1 MIVEFTVECLGHS
14 VGGHQNY
21 FEIEIDDNKLEG
33 MTEDEKIQYIDK
45 VCWDYVNETIE
56 IGFEI
61 K

>member
-1 MIVEFTVECLGHS
+1 MIVEFTVDCLGCTI
-14 VGGHQNY
+14 GGHQNS
-21 FEIEIDDNKLEG
+21 FEIEIDDKEVEG

-45 VCWDYVNETIE
+45 VCWNYVNETIE